1 MELQYET
8 DHKAGLQYATKV
20 FYRNM
25 GICKRKP
32 VSVGRG
38 DRTLCSKFIFYDS
51 LFESCEQPASKHH
64 IGDGHRSNG
73 QGCRGKCPVSQYLKY
88 NDNHIFYLISDGE
101 RSLYD
106 RCPRFKSKGYGYWLS
121 IVLSAIWL
129 ALYTGSDRL
138 QLFDVMDSIQPVHKA
153 ISAYDI
159 STLCDVCTCRR
170 SGDRA

>member
-1 MELQYET
+1 MPEWLFDFLSGPTIKIAEAIWNSSMRLIIKLVCSTPQKFST
-8 DHKAGLQYATKV
+8 GTW
-20 FYRNM
+20 

-64 IGDGHRSNG
+64 TGDGHRSNG

-106 RCPRFKSKGYGYWLS
+106 RCPRFKSRGYGYWLS

-138 QLFDVMDSIQPVHKA
+138 QLFDVMDSI
-153 ISAYDI
+153 
-159 STLCDVCTCRR
+159 
-170 SGDRA
+170 